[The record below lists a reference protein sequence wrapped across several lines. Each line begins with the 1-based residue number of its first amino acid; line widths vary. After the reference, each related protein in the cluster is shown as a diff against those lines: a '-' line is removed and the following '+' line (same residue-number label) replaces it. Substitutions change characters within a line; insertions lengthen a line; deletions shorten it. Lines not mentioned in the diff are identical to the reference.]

1 MIQRLKNVWL
11 FNVRADVLAG
21 LTATLALIPDSIAF
35 SFIAGVNPMVGVY
48 ASVCMLIV
56 LSIFG
61 ARPAMLSAAA
71 GSMAVLMTSL
81 VANHGVEYLFAAT
94 VLTGILQWLM
104 GILKMGRWMNY
115 VPHAVVTGFINAL
128 AILILIAQ
136 FKYLKGESWWMGLI
150 IVVTLAIIYLWP
162 KVIKAIPSPLIAVT
176 AVTLLTLTIGGGT
189 TTVGDI
195 APLTAA
201 WPTFHVPMVAF
212 SLETLLIILPY
223 SLSLAI
229 VGYFETLLTQ
239 NLIDERTE
247 TVTDKEKEMKGQG
260 FANFISGWFGG
271 MAGCALVAESVINTK
286 LGGRGRLSNLA
297 AGIGLLLLIVTFGN
311 VVALIPMAALI
322 AVMLMVCYEI
332 FDWKYVGAMR
342 RMPKSDSLIMIATA
356 AISVITRDLA
366 KGVAVGVAIHVVVR
380 LYRSRKRLNMGN

>member
-1 MIQRLKNVWL
+1 MLQRLKGVWL

-48 ASVCMLIV
+48 GSVCMLIV
-56 LSIFG
+56 LSFFG

-81 VANHGVEYLFAAT
+81 VLNHGAQYLFAAT
-94 VLTGILQWLM
+94 LLTGILQWLM
-104 GILKMGRWMNY
+104 GVLKMGRWMNY
-115 VPHAVVTGFINAL
+115 VPHAVVIGFINAL
-128 AILILIAQ
+128 AILIFLSQ
-136 FKYLKGESWWMGLI
+136 LKYFHGESWWMGLI
-150 IVVTLAIIYLWP
+150 VVGTLAIIYLWP
-162 KVIKAIPSPLIAVT
+162 KVTKAIPSPLIAVT
-176 AVTLLTLTIGGGT
+176 AMTVLTLFLGGAM

-201 WPTFHVPMVAF
+201 WPTLHIPQVAWNWQ
-212 SLETLLIILPY
+212 TLFIILPY

-239 NLIDERTE
+239 NLIDERTG
-247 TVTDKEKEMKGQG
+247 TVTSKEKEMKGQG
-260 FANFISGWFGG
+260 IANFVSGWFGG

-297 AGIGLLLLIVTFGN
+297 AGVGLLLLIVAFGK

-322 AVMLMVCYEI
+322 GVMLMVCYEI
-332 FDWKYVGAMR
+332 FDWKYVWAMR
-342 RMPKSDSLIMIATA
+342 RKPKSDGVIMVMTA
-356 AISVITRDLA
+356 AVSVVTRDLA
-366 KGVAVGVAIHVVVR
+366 KGVAVGVAIHLIVL
-380 LYRSRKRLNMGN
+380 LYRTRKPVNAV